1 MDVTELEDRLRAALE
16 RHPEVLVA
24 YLFGSAVR
32 GRPGPLSDVDVAVLL
47 AEGGHRTGRRLDLIG
62 DLAAAAGTDEIDLVV
77 LNEAPNEL
85 AFRVIRDGR
94 VLLCR
99 DERARVRHRART
111 ILEYLDLEPLRRAL
125 AEGLRRRLAEG
136 TYGRR

>member
-16 RHPEVLVA
+16 RQPEVLVA
-24 YLFGSAVR
+24 YLFGSAAR

-47 AEGGHRTGRRLDLIG
+47 AEDSDRTGRRLDLIG
-62 DLAAAAGTDEIDLVV
+62 DLAAAAGTDEVDLVV

-99 DERARVRHRART
+99 DERARVRHRVRT

>member
-16 RHPEVLVA
+16 RQPEVLVA
-24 YLFGSAVR
+24 YLFGSAAR

-47 AEGGHRTGRRLDLIG
+47 AEDSDRTGRRLDLIG

-77 LNEAPNEL
+77 LNDAPNEL

-99 DERARVRHRART
+99 DERARVRHRVRT

>member
-16 RHPEVLVA
+16 RQPEVLVA
-24 YLFGSAVR
+24 YLFGSAAR

-47 AEGGHRTGRRLDLIG
+47 AEDSDRTGRRLDLIG

-77 LNEAPNEL
+77 LNDAPNEL

-99 DERARVRHRART
+99 DERTRVWHRART

>member
-1 MDVTELEDRLRAALE
+1 VDVPELEDRLRAALE
-16 RHPEVLVA
+16 WHPEVLVA
-24 YLFGSAVR
+24 YLFGSVAQGRR
-32 GRPGPLSDVDVAVLL
+32 GSLSDVDVAVLL
-47 AEGGHRTGRRLDLIG
+47 AVDGERTGRGLDLIG

-77 LNEAPNEL
+77 LNDAPNEL

-99 DERARVRHRART
+99 DERARVRHRVRT

>member
-1 MDVTELEDRLRAALE
+1 MDVTELEDRLRTALE
-16 RHPEVLVA
+16 RYPEVLVA
-24 YLFGSAVR
+24 YLFGSVAR
-32 GRPGPLSDVDVAVLL
+32 DRPGPLSDVDVAVLL
-47 AEGGHRTGRRLDLIG
+47 AEDGGHTGRPLDLLG
-62 DLAAAAGTDEIDLVV
+62 DLAAAAGTDDIDLVV

-94 VLLCR
+94 LLLCR
-99 DERARVRHRART
+99 DERTRVRHRVRT

-125 AEGLRRRLAEG
+125 AEGLRHRLTEG